1 MQKSEL
7 SSVCDYV
14 PDYIPEGKPARVVL
28 YGTFGIP
35 CGGTHVANLG
45 EIGKF
50 TIRKL
55 KQKGETVSLAYEVER
70 GESSYK

>member
-7 SSVCDYV
+7 GTVCDYV
-14 PDYIPEGKPARVVL
+14 PEYIPEGKAARVVL

-35 CGGTHVANLG
+35 CGGTHVANLS

-55 KQKGETVSLAYEVER
+55 KQKGETVSVAYDVVR
-70 GESSYK
+70 